1 MRIDET
7 HRKWFIGSL
16 AALIVAAV
24 VYVPYSRGTPQ
35 GANGGTVA
43 GLTYGSIASAFM
55 LFAGLLGAR
64 KKVPVWRVG
73 RAQAWMRGHLWLGFL
88 SFPLI
93 FFHSGFRFGIGLTRG
108 LMWLFVV
115 VFVSGIVGAVL
126 QHFMP
131 RLTTQR
137 IPLET
142 IYEQIGRVR
151 SQLVAEAQTLVE
163 EASAAL
169 GGSVSQATEQQRAAS
184 ASAGTIGG
192 LTVASGLQVDEGASL
207 QLQEFFRREMQPY
220 LEHSGPKGMALAD
233 RNRSQSM
240 FQQLR
245 VLLPLNLH
253 PSVDDLENICEEKRE
268 LDLQTQYHRILHAW
282 LLVHIPASYALLL
295 LGAVHAVMALRY

>member
-7 HRKWFIGSL
+7 HRKWFIGSV
-16 AALIVAAV
+16 AGLILAAV
-24 VYVPYSRGTPQ
+24 VYVPYSRSAPE

-64 KKVPVWRVG
+64 KKVPIWRVG
-73 RAQAWMRGHLWLGFL
+73 RGQAWMRGHLWLGFL

-93 FFHSGFRFGIGLTRG
+93 LFHSGFRFGTGLTKG

-115 VFVSGIVGAVL
+115 VFISGIVGAIL

-131 RLTTQR
+131 RLETQR

-151 SQLVAEAQTLVE
+151 SQLVAEAQTLVN
-163 EASAAL
+163 EASTAL
-169 GGSVSQATEQQRAAS
+169 SGNVSQATEQQRAAS
-184 ASAGTIGG
+184 ASAGTMGG
-192 LTVASGLQVDEGASL
+192 VTVASGLQMDEGASAE
-207 QLQEFFRREMQPY
+207 LQEFFRREMQPY
-220 LEHSGPKGMALAD
+220 IAQGGSRKLALAD
-233 RNRSQSM
+233 RNHSKGI

-245 VLLPLNLH
+245 LLMPPNLH
-253 PSVDDLENICEEKRE
+253 SSIDDLENICEEKRQ
-268 LDLQTQYHRILHAW
+268 LDQQTQYHRILHAW
-282 LLVHIPASYALLL
+282 LLVHIPISYALLL

>member
-1 MRIDET
+1 MDET

-16 AALIVAAV
+16 AGLIVAAII
-24 VYVPYSRGTPQ
+24 YVPYNRNAPQ
-35 GANGGTVA
+35 GANGGTTV
-43 GLTYGSIASAFM
+43 GLIYGSIAFAFM

-64 KKVPVWRVG
+64 KKVPIWRVG
-73 RAQAWMRGHLWLGFL
+73 RAQTWMRGHLWLGFI

-93 FFHSGFRFGIGLTRG
+93 FFHSGFRFGVGLTRG

-163 EASAAL
+163 EASSAL
-169 GGSVSQATEQQRAAS
+169 AGSVSHATEQQRAAS

-192 LTVASGLQVDEGASL
+192 LTVASGLDVDEGASVEL
-207 QLQEFFRREMQPY
+207 QDFFRREMQPY
-220 LEHSGPKGMALAD
+220 VARGGARGMALAD
-233 RNRSQSM
+233 RQRAQGM

-245 VLLPLNLH
+245 LLLPPNLH

-268 LDLQTQYHRILHAW
+268 LDQQTLYHRILHAW

-295 LGAVHAVMALRY
+295 LGAAHAVMALRY

>member
-1 MRIDET
+1 MA
-7 HRKWFIGSL
+7 GL
-16 AALIVAAV
+16 VVAAAI
-24 VYVPYSRGTPQ
+24 YIPYARSAPQ
-35 GANGGTVA
+35 GANGGSVA
-43 GLTYGSIASAFM
+43 GLIYGSLAAACM

-64 KKVPVWRVG
+64 KKVPVWRIG
-73 RAQAWMRGHLWLGFL
+73 RAQTWMRAHLWLGVV

-93 FFHSGFRFGIGLTRG
+93 LFHSGFRFGVGLTRA
-108 LMWLFVV
+108 LMWLLLI
-115 VFVSGIVGAVL
+115 VFVSGIVGAIL

-131 RLTTQR
+131 RLTTER

-151 SQLVAEAQTLVE
+151 SQLLAEAQTVIDE
-163 EASAAL
+163 VSAAL
-169 GGSVSQATEQQRAAS
+169 AGNVSQATAQQRAAS

-192 LTVASGLQVDEGASL
+192 VTVASGLQVDTGASA
-207 QLQEFFRREMQPY
+207 QLSEFFVRHMQPY
-220 LEHSGPKGMALAD
+220 LTHGGARGMALAD

-245 VLLPLNLH
+245 LPLPPNLH
-253 PSVDDLENICEEKRE
+253 SAIEDLENICEEKRE
-268 LDLQTQYHRILHAW
+268 LDQQTHYHRILHGW

>member
-7 HRKWFIGSL
+7 HRKWFLGSL
-16 AALIVAAV
+16 AGLIIAAA
-24 VYVPYSRGTPQ
+24 VYVPYSRSTPQ